1 MPTKQEESSSF
12 TKTIESVRAAEK
24 AALKLR
30 QKANEESERI
40 LLSGKKDAE
49 KLRLEG
55 ERKALALKD
64 KLISEG
70 KKSTES
76 QVKRLISAAQKES
89 EKTRSAKADSKTTS
103 FLMDSFLDSFE

>member
-1 MPTKQEESSSF
+1 MQEESGSF

-24 AALKLR
+24 EALKIKE
-30 QKANEESERI
+30 KANEESEAI

-55 ERKALALKD
+55 ERKALSLKD

-70 KKSTES
+70 KTSTES
-76 QVKRLISAAQKES
+76 QVNKIISAAQKES
-89 EKTRSAKADSKTTS
+89 GKTRSAKADSKMAS
-103 FLMDSFLDSFE
+103 FLMDSFLNSFE